1 MKKFT
6 IEERVMMNV
15 ATVFALRKLVSATAL
30 KLYALVLSLGGVVAL
45 VSVSNVIAN
54 LVKVAEGGVGSVAF
68 FVVSAVL
75 STTLVVQVALLL
87 GAFAAI
93 SLVTPALRSGSR
105 AFA

>member
-15 ATVFALRKLVSATAL
+15 ATVFALRKLGSATAI
-30 KLYALVLSLGGVVAL
+30 KLYALVLSLGGVVAF
-45 VSVSNVIAN
+45 VSISNVIAN

-68 FVVSAVL
+68 FAVSAVL
-75 STTLVVQVALLL
+75 GTTLVVQVALLL

-93 SLVTPALRSGSR
+93 SLVAPALRSSR